1 MLTFSS
7 IELQKQIGDVQRA
20 ASRDAVVITSHGKP
34 RNILLSVEEFRRL
47 KEAAGEKVPNDLKAK
62 RAVTVH
68 HLPDPLGYDVSDFKA
83 AARKMAE
90 DALSGKTK
98 KAVNQEL
105 AAVRTR
111 FAKLR
116 APNDRDGWS

>member
-83 AARKMAE
+83 PARKMAE

-116 APNDRDGWS
+116 AK

>member
-20 ASRDAVVITSHGKP
+20 AARDAVVITSHGKP

-47 KEAAGEKVPNDLKAK
+47 KEAAGEKVPNDLNIK
-62 RAVTVH
+62 RALTVR
-68 HLPDPLGYDVSDFKA
+68 HLPDPLGYDVSNFKA

-98 KAVNQEL
+98 EAVNHEL
-105 AAVRTR
+105 ATVRAR
-111 FAKLR
+111 FPRLR
-116 APNDRDGWS
+116 AK

>member
-1 MLTFSS
+1 MS
-7 IELQKQIGDVQRA
+7 QRA

-47 KEAAGEKVPNDLKAK
+47 KEAASEEVPIDLNVK
-62 RAVTVH
+62 RAVTVR
-68 HLPDPLGYDVSDFKA
+68 HLPDPLGYDVSDLKA

-90 DALSGKTK
+90 DALSGRTK
-98 KAVNQEL
+98 DAVNREL

-111 FAKLR
+111 FPNLR
-116 APNDRDGWS
+116 AK

>member
-47 KEAAGEKVPNDLKAK
+47 KEAAGEVVPSDLNTK
-62 RAVTVH
+62 RAATVR
-68 HLPDPLGYDVSDFKA
+68 HLPDPLGYDVSDLKA
-83 AARKMAE
+83 AARRMA
-90 DALSGKTK
+90 DDVASG
-98 KAVNQEL
+98 
-105 AAVRTR
+105 RTR
-111 FAKLR
+111 DAV
-116 APNDRDGWS
+116 DQE